1 MNKVRYRNIGL
12 IECNEG
18 GVTLI
23 RVLLVDDHIVVRTGL
38 ELLLH
43 EKNGISIVGVA
54 ADGDEA
60 IQKAKELTPDIV
72 LMDLSM
78 PKGKDGITA
87 TRILK
92 EYLPETRILILTMHD
107 SDEYLFRAIQ
117 AGASGYILKSAPHEE
132 LLTAIQLIY
141 TGNAY
146 LTPAATKR
154 LMNEYLVKMQQEGHT
169 SSYEILSEREKEIL
183 VWIARGYSNKDI
195 AEQLVISV
203 KTVETHKSNLMEKI
217 GLRSRPDIVR
227 YALQKGL
234 LDFE

>member
-1 MNKVRYRNIGL
+1 M
-12 IECNEG
+12 
-18 GVTLI
+18 I

-38 ELLLH
+38 ELLLNG
-43 EKNGISIVGVA
+43 KNGISIVGVA

-60 IQKAKELTPDIV
+60 IRIAKELTPDIV

-92 EYLPETRILILTMHD
+92 EYLPDTKILILTMHD

-146 LTPAATKR
+146 LTPSATKR
-154 LMNEYLVKMQQEGHT
+154 LMNEYLVKMQQEGYT

-217 GLRSRPDIVR
+217 GLRTRPDLVR

>member
-1 MNKVRYRNIGL
+1 
-12 IECNEG
+12 
-18 GVTLI
+18 LI

-43 EKNGISIVGVA
+43 DKNGISIVGVA

-60 IQKAKELTPDIV
+60 VRKAKELTPDIV

-92 EYLPETRILILTMHD
+92 EYLPETRVLILTMHD

-132 LLTAIQLIY
+132 LLNAIQLIY

-203 KTVETHKSNLMEKI
+203 KTVETHKSNLMDKI

>member
-1 MNKVRYRNIGL
+1 MNAIKEGL
-12 IECNEG
+12 L
-18 GVTLI
+18 LI
-23 RVLLVDDHIVVRTGL
+23 RVLLVDDHIVVRKGL

-43 EKNGISIVGVA
+43 DKNGISIVGVA

-60 IQKAKELTPDIV
+60 IRKARELTPDIV

-92 EYLPETRILILTMHD
+92 EYLPETKILILTMHD

-132 LLTAIQLIY
+132 LLNAIQLIY

-154 LMNEYLVKMQQEGHT
+154 LMNEYLVKMQQEGFT

-203 KTVETHKSNLMEKI
+203 KTVETHKSNLMDKI

>member
-1 MNKVRYRNIGL
+1 M
-12 IECNEG
+12 
-18 GVTLI
+18 
-23 RVLLVDDHIVVRTGL
+23 
-38 ELLLH
+38 
-43 EKNGISIVGVA
+43 
-54 ADGDEA
+54 
-60 IQKAKELTPDIV
+60 
-72 LMDLSM
+72 
-78 PKGKDGITA
+78 
-87 TRILK
+87 
-92 EYLPETRILILTMHD
+92 TMHD

-132 LLTAIQLIY
+132 LLNAIQLIY

-203 KTVETHKSNLMEKI
+203 KTVETHKSNLMDKI

>member
-1 MNKVRYRNIGL
+1 M
-12 IECNEG
+12 
-18 GVTLI
+18 I

>member
-1 MNKVRYRNIGL
+1 M
-12 IECNEG
+12 
-18 GVTLI
+18 I

-43 EKNGISIVGVA
+43 DKNGISIVGVA

-60 IQKAKELTPDIV
+60 VRKAKELTPDIV

-92 EYLPETRILILTMHD
+92 EYLPETRVLILTMHD

-132 LLTAIQLIY
+132 LLNAIQLIY

-154 LMNEYLVKMQQEGHT
+154 LMNEYLIKMQQEGHT

-203 KTVETHKSNLMEKI
+203 KTVETHKSNLMDKI

>member
-1 MNKVRYRNIGL
+1 MTN
-12 IECNEG
+12 ECNVG
-18 GVTLI
+18 GIILI

-43 EKNGISIVGVA
+43 DKNGISIVGVA

-60 IQKAKELTPDIV
+60 IHKARELTPDIV

-92 EYLPETRILILTMHD
+92 EYLPETKILILTMHD

-132 LLTAIQLIY
+132 LLNAIQLIY
-141 TGNAY
+141 SGNAY

-154 LMNEYLVKMQQEGHT
+154 LMNEYLVKMQQEGFT

-203 KTVETHKSNLMEKI
+203 KTVETHKSNLMDKI

>member
-1 MNKVRYRNIGL
+1 
-12 IECNEG
+12 
-18 GVTLI
+18 LI

-60 IQKAKELTPDIV
+60 IRKAKELTPDIV

-132 LLTAIQLIY
+132 LLNAIQLIY

-203 KTVETHKSNLMEKI
+203 KTVETHKSNLMDKI

>member
-1 MNKVRYRNIGL
+1 MNAIKEWI
-12 IECNEG
+12 
-18 GVTLI
+18 TLI

-60 IQKAKELTPDIV
+60 IQIAKELTPDIV

-92 EYLPETRILILTMHD
+92 EYLPETKILILTMHD

-132 LLTAIQLIY
+132 LLNAIQSIY

-154 LMNEYLVKMQQEGHT
+154 LMNEYLIKMQQEGYT

-183 VWIARGYSNKDI
+183 VWIARGYSNKEI

-203 KTVETHKSNLMEKI
+203 KTVETHKSNLMDKI

>member
-1 MNKVRYRNIGL
+1 MTY
-12 IECNEG
+12 ECIEG
-18 GVTLI
+18 GIILI

-43 EKNGISIVGVA
+43 DKNGISIVGVA

-60 IQKAKELTPDIV
+60 IRKARELTPNIV

-92 EYLPETRILILTMHD
+92 EYLPETKILILTMHD

-132 LLTAIQLIY
+132 LLNAIQLIY

-154 LMNEYLVKMQQEGHT
+154 LMNEYLVKMQQEGFT

-203 KTVETHKSNLMEKI
+203 KTVETHKSNLMDKI

>member
-1 MNKVRYRNIGL
+1 M
-12 IECNEG
+12 
-18 GVTLI
+18 I

-60 IQKAKELTPDIV
+60 IRKAKELTPDIV

-132 LLTAIQLIY
+132 LLNAIQLIY

-203 KTVETHKSNLMEKI
+203 KTVETHKSNLMDKI

>member
-1 MNKVRYRNIGL
+1 M
-12 IECNEG
+12 
-18 GVTLI
+18 I

-43 EKNGISIVGVA
+43 DKNGISIVGVA

-60 IQKAKELTPDIV
+60 IRKAKELTPDIV

-92 EYLPETRILILTMHD
+92 EYLPETKVLILTMHD

-132 LLTAIQLIY
+132 LLSAIQLIY

-146 LTPAATKR
+146 LTPSATKR

-203 KTVETHKSNLMEKI
+203 KTVETHKSNLMDKI